1 MIRDSSMRIAIV
13 HYTAPPVI
21 GGVERIIAGQARAMI
36 AAGHEVTIV
45 CGNADASVPG
55 VRVAVASELSRQPCA
70 PLSTVLADHEVVIVH
85 NLFTMP
91 FNLPATQ
98 QLRQL
103 AVEWNKVHW
112 INWVHDI
119 AAVNP
124 AYAHLPWDHADYAML
139 RQPAPNCTHV
149 AVSEVRRREY
159 LDLLRLPD
167 SACVVVPNGIDV
179 DRILNLTPRIAALA
193 DELRLWDR
201 DYVVLHPTRVLRR
214 KNIEQTLRITH
225 ALSAPG
231 LDVTCLI
238 TGAPD
243 PHNADTAAYATE
255 LQGLITDLGLHHT
268 AYFLGQD
275 AALSDDD
282 VRSLYALADALVFPS
297 KSEGFGLP
305 LLEGALHG
313 VPVFCSDIPAHREVG
328 QGMASF
334 FDLDED
340 PALTASSIMDH
351 ARVTERYHR
360 RHVIG
365 GSLAWPRV
373 YEMHLEPLLRRR

>member
-1 MIRDSSMRIAIV
+1 MRIALV

-21 GGVERIIAGQARAMI
+21 GGVERIIAGQARAL
-36 AAGHEVTIV
+36 AHAGYEVTIV
-45 CGNADASVPG
+45 CGNAEAVVPG
-55 VRVAVASELSRQPCA
+55 VRTMIAAELSRTPCA
-70 PLSTVLADHEVVIVH
+70 PLSTVLADHDTVIVH

-91 FNLPATQ
+91 FNLPATR

-124 AYAHLPWDHADYAML
+124 AYAHLPWDDAEHTML

-167 SACVVVPNGIDV
+167 SACIVVPNGIDV
-179 DRILNLTPRIAALA
+179 DRILNLTPRVSKLA

-225 ALSAPG
+225 ALAAPG
-231 LDVTCLI
+231 LDVACLI
-238 TGAPD
+238 PGAPD
-243 PHNADTAAYATE
+243 PHNADTAKYADE
-255 LQGLITDLGLHHT
+255 LESVVAELGLHHT
-268 AYFLGQD
+268 VSFLGQSG
-275 AALSDDD
+275 ALSDDD
-282 VRSLYALADALVFPS
+282 VRGLYALADALVFPS
-297 KSEGFGLP
+297 RSEGFGLP
-305 LLEGALHG
+305 LLEAALHG
-313 VPVFCSDIPAHREVG
+313 VPVFCSDIPAHREVA
-328 QGMASF
+328 QGMASY

-351 ARVTERYHR
+351 SRVTERYLR
-360 RHVIG
+360 RHLIG
-365 GSLAWPRV
+365 GSLAWPRL
-373 YEMHLEPLLRRR
+373 YDLHLEPLLRLR